1 MDQQLRAFSVLAKD
15 PSSDC
20 CILPLSLTPV
30 LEDPMPLLTLR
41 QVYTGVYGHT
51 DASMSTHTHT
61 HTPYINKKIHVF
73 KGKLFLKTNLG
84 EPLSHASEPGC

>member
-1 MDQQLRAFSVLAKD
+1 LSV
-15 PSSDC
+15 
-20 CILPLSLTPV
+20 IPV
-30 LEDPMPLLTLR
+30 PEDPMPLLTLR